1 MSFLPFIF
9 EKKGTFFFYAGNLE
23 YENKFSLEKTI
34 LFNHSYYYG
43 NWEEIKK
50 AFDFYPDGIK
60 ENAINYLKNYEN
72 PPKFFLVKEK
82 VFDLK
87 NIYFVGVLNV
97 TPDSFSDGN
106 LYFKKESAVRRA
118 MELEEEGAD
127 IIDIGGQSTRPGAEE
142 ISQGEEL
149 KRVIPVIEELSKKI
163 NLPISIDTTK
173 AKVAEEAFNSG
184 ASILNDISALHF
196 DEKMPEIIH
205 KWKPS
210 LILMHIKGKPK
221 NMQENTIYNNFPFE
235 ILSFLNQGI
244 EIAKKSGIER
254 EKILVD
260 PGIGFGKDFSQNL
273 WIINNLSFLKALGCP
288 ILIGTSRKSFI
299 GKILNNQ
306 PNERIYGT
314 IASNYIAVKRGA
326 KFLRVHDVKAHKEFF
341 KVLEEI
347 ENG

>member
-9 EKKGTFFFYAGNLE
+9 EKKDLCFFYAGNSE
-23 YENKFSLEKTI
+23 YEKSFNLKKI
-34 LFNHSYYYG
+34 NLFNHNYYFG
-43 NWEEIKK
+43 SLNDIKK
-50 AFDFYPDGIK
+50 AFDFYPYGIK
-60 ENAINYLKNYEN
+60 EIAINFLKNYEN
-72 PPKFFLVKEK
+72 PPKCFIVKDK
-82 VFDLK
+82 DYDL
-87 NIYFVGVLNV
+87 NRIYFVGILNI
-97 TPDSFSDGN
+97 TPDSFSDGS
-106 LYFKKESAVRRA
+106 LYFKKEDAIRKA
-118 MELEEEGAD
+118 MELVEEGAD

-142 ISQGEEL
+142 INEEEEL
-149 KRVIPVIEELSKKI
+149 RRVIPVIAELSKKI
-163 NLPISIDTTK
+163 NVPISIDTTK

-196 DEKMPEIIH
+196 DEKMSETLC

-221 NMQENTIYNNFPFE
+221 NMQKNTEYDNFPFE

-244 EIAKKSGIER
+244 EIAKKCGIGR

-260 PGIGFGKDFSQNL
+260 PGIGFGKDFLQNL

-306 PNERIYGT
+306 PIERIYGT

-326 KFLRVHDVKAHKEFF
+326 KFLRVHDVKPHKEFF

>member
-9 EKKGTFFFYAGNLE
+9 EKKDTYFFYAGSLE
-23 YENKFSLEKTI
+23 YENKFSLKKTN
-34 LFNHSYYYG
+34 LFKHSYYYG

-50 AFDFYPDGIK
+50 AFDLYPNGIK
-60 ENAINYLKNYEN
+60 EIATNYLKNHEN
-72 PPKFFLVKEK
+72 PPQYFIVKDK

-87 NIYFVGVLNV
+87 KIYFVGVLNV
-97 TPDSFSDGN
+97 TPDSFSDGS
-106 LYFKKESAVRRA
+106 LYYKKESAIRKA
-118 MELEEEGAD
+118 MELVEEGAD

-142 ISQGEEL
+142 ISEEEEL
-149 KRVIPVIEELSKKI
+149 KRVIPVIEGLSGKI
-163 NLPISIDTTK
+163 NVPISIDTTK
-173 AKVAEEAFNSG
+173 AKVAEEALNVG
-184 ASILNDISALHF
+184 ANILNDISALHF
-196 DEKMPEIIH
+196 DDKMSETIS

-221 NMQENTIYNNFPFE
+221 NMQENTVYNNLPFE

-244 EIAKKSGIER
+244 EIAKKCGIER

-299 GKILNNQ
+299 GKILDNQ
-306 PNERIYGT
+306 PIERIYGT

-326 KFLRVHDVKAHKEFF
+326 KFLRVHDVKPHKEFF
-341 KVLEEI
+341 KVLEVI